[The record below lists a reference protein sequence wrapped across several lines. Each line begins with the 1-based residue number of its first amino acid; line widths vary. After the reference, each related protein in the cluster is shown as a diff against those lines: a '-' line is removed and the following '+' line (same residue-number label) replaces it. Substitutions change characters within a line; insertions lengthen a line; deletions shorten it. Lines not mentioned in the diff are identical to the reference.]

1 VINRASLLA
10 GIFVADRSSKF
21 SKEPEMSAER
31 QWYVLY
37 TKPQKEEYARFHL
50 SSKGLDVFF
59 PQLLFPQSAKKRKRR
74 VPLFPNYLFVRLS
87 FFSDEL
93 SYARWSP
100 GVSRIVSFNGVPAA
114 LDEDVVTFI
123 MRQANSEGIITA
135 RSKLKAGEAVRV
147 SRGPFQGVV
156 GIIQEPP
163 NARGRVKILLE
174 LLSRQVRA
182 EVPVE
187 YVEGGWVVD
196 DSQRWGNG

>member
-1 VINRASLLA
+1 
-10 GIFVADRSSKF
+10 
-21 SKEPEMSAER
+21 MSAER
-31 QWYVLY
+31 QWYVIY
-37 TKPQKEEYARFHL
+37 SKPQKEEYARLHL

-59 PQLLFPQSAKKRKRR
+59 PQLLFPPSAKKRKRL

-87 FFSDEL
+87 CFSDEF

-135 RSKLKAGEAVRV
+135 RSKLKAGEEVRV
-147 SRGPFQGVV
+147 SHGPFQGLV
-156 GIIQEPP
+156 GIIQEAPTSK
-163 NARGRVKILLE
+163 GRVKILLK

-182 EVPVE
+182 EVPIE

-196 DSQRWGNG
+196 DRQRSVNG